1 MIQIRFAQ
9 PEAFYLLLIIPA
21 VVAVM
26 IRARKS
32 ATPKMLFSSI
42 RLLGGAGSSW
52 RVRLR
57 PVPSVMS
64 VAALMLL
71 IVALARP
78 QSPWREHQRQ
88 TSGIDIM
95 LVTDVSESMRALDFS
110 PNRLEKAKAEMK
122 EFVAGRTDDQIGIV
136 IFAKETFSLCPLTHD
151 YAALETF
158 IDRIDFDLVDGQAT
172 AIGMGLANAVNK
184 LKDSPSKSKVII
196 LLTDGENNFG
206 TIHPL
211 TAAEIAK
218 QQIREAAGFALGGIV
233 PGPVGVAQLAVV
245 HGGETITPA
254 GGRARGDTIIT
265 FGDIIIELDGEKAP
279 ISTLNFL
286 AYTNEDFYD
295 GTIFHRVM
303 ENFMIQ
309 GGGFTVEMDQ
319 KKEGLLDPIK
329 NEWKNGLKND
339 RGTISMAR
347 TAAADSATS
356 QFFIN
361 VVDNASLDRPRGG
374 AAYAVFGKV
383 VEGLEIVDEIRA
395 VAVSTHPKY
404 EGGRTATVPVEPVV
418 VESVV
423 MADGFDRA
431 ALDAAIGKIDD
442 AAKAVAEAKAAEFT
456 KKVEQARL
464 EGTTSDTGLV
474 MYDTKVGDG
483 ETPQDGQRVE
493 VHYTGWLTD
502 GTKFDSSRD
511 RDKPTTFG
519 LTGVIAGWRLGLRH
533 GAGPAGPGTE
543 TKTHPAEIESA

>member
-9 PEAFYLLLIIPA
+9 PEAFFLLLIIPA

-57 PVPSVMS
+57 PVPSIMS
-64 VAALMLL
+64 LAALVLL

-218 QQIREAAGFALGGIV
+218 QLNVRTYTIGIGSRGLVRMPVQTAPGGRRIIQRMQSQIDTVTLEKIAEMTGGKFFEATDGSKLEGIYAQIDEMERTEIEYNETNYFDELAHFLIV
-233 PGPVGVAQLAVV
+233 PALLLVAFA
-245 HGGETITPA
+245 
-254 GGRARGDTIIT
+254 
-265 FGDIIIELDGEKAP
+265 F
-279 ISTLNFL
+279 FL
-286 AYTNEDFYD
+286 
-295 GTIFHRVM
+295 
-303 ENFMIQ
+303 
-309 GGGFTVEMDQ
+309 
-319 KKEGLLDPIK
+319 
-329 NEWKNGLKND
+329 
-339 RGTISMAR
+339 
-347 TAAADSATS
+347 
-356 QFFIN
+356 
-361 VVDNASLDRPRGG
+361 
-374 AAYAVFGKV
+374 
-383 VEGLEIVDEIRA
+383 
-395 VAVSTHPKY
+395 
-404 EGGRTATVPVEPVV
+404 
-418 VESVV
+418 
-423 MADGFDRA
+423 
-431 ALDAAIGKIDD
+431 
-442 AAKAVAEAKAAEFT
+442 
-456 KKVEQARL
+456 EQ
-464 EGTTSDTGLV
+464 T
-474 MYDTKVGDG
+474 
-483 ETPQDGQRVE
+483 
-493 VHYTGWLTD
+493 WLWS
-502 GTKFDSSRD
+502 F
-511 RDKPTTFG
+511 P
-519 LTGVIAGWRLGLRH
+519 
-533 GAGPAGPGTE
+533 
-543 TKTHPAEIESA
+543 